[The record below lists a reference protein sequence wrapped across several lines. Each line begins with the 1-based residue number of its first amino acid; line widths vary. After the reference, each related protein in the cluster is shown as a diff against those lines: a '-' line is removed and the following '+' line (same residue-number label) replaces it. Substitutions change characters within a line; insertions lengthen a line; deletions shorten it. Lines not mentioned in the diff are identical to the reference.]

1 MNSFIKNA
9 KYLSRKITASRIG
22 AYAAQTAF
30 FMFMSLIPLIMLLFS
45 LLSNLG
51 ASNIIA
57 LKLNDTYLP
66 DIINGFLNVYFDE
79 IFKNGPS
86 MTVIS
91 VLILL
96 WSASKGI
103 YAIVGGLN
111 SVYEIKENRNYFLV
125 RLMSIFYTIGFMITL
140 LGALSLLVFGEN
152 INNILVSLFPNI
164 KGLVYLLSSLRFI
177 IGFVILVLMF
187 TIIYV
192 TLPSVKLKF
201 VEQIPGAVISS
212 AGWVSFS
219 ILFSFFVENFS
230 NYANIYGSLPAIIVL
245 LLWLY
250 VCMYIM
256 FVGAKINHIL
266 SSKPES

>member
-1 MNSFIKNA
+1 
-9 KYLSRKITASRIG
+9 
-22 AYAAQTAF
+22 
-30 FMFMSLIPLIMLLFS
+30 
-45 LLSNLG
+45 
-51 ASNIIA
+51 
-57 LKLNDTYLP
+57 
-66 DIINGFLNVYFDE
+66 
-79 IFKNGPS
+79 

-230 NYANIYGSLPAIIVL
+230 NYANIYGSLTAIIVL

>member
-1 MNSFIKNA
+1 MNGFIKNA
-9 KYLSRKITASRIG
+9 KYLSRKITASHIG
-22 AYAAQTAF
+22 TYAAQTAF
-30 FMFMSLIPLIMLLFS
+30 FMFMSLIPLIMLIFSLFS
-45 LLSNLG
+45 NIG
-51 ASNIIA
+51 ASSLNIV
-57 LKLNDTYLP
+57 KLNDSYLP
-66 DIINGFLNVYFDE
+66 EILNSFLNVYFNE
-79 IFKNGPS
+79 IFQNGPS

-111 SVYEIKENRNYFLV
+111 SVYEVKENRNYFLV
-125 RLMSIFYTIGFMITL
+125 RVMSVFYTIGFMITL
-140 LGALSLLVFGEN
+140 VGVLSLLVFGEN
-152 INNILVSLFPNI
+152 INSILVSLFPNI
-164 KGLVYLLSSLRFI
+164 TGLVYLLSSLRFI

-187 TIIYV
+187 AIIYV
-192 TLPSVKLKF
+192 TLPSVRLKF

-230 NYANIYGSLPAIIVL
+230 NYANIYGSLTAIIVL

-256 FVGAKINHIL
+256 FVGAKINSIL
-266 SSKPES
+266 SSKSES